1 MNSNFTVVYDACV
14 LFPAPLRDLLMRLA
28 MTDVFRARWTDRI
41 HEEWM
46 RAVLGIRPDLKR
58 ADLERTRTLMNDHVR
73 DCLVTG
79 YEHLIESIE
88 LPDPNDRHVVAAA
101 LRSGAS
107 LIVTFNLKDFPQER
121 LRTHNIEAHHPD
133 DFIVDLFDLTPE
145 EVVRAAAEQR
155 RSLRNPPK
163 TVEEFT
169 DLLLK
174 QGLTQTVDK
183 LRGFRWML

>member
-1 MNSNFTVVYDACV
+1 M

-79 YEHLIESIE
+79 YEHLIDSIE

-101 LRSGAS
+101 AALRSG
-107 LIVTFNLKDFPQER
+107 
-121 LRTHNIEAHHPD
+121 
-133 DFIVDLFDLTPE
+133 
-145 EVVRAAAEQR
+145 RAAALASESPQVR
-155 RSLRNPPK
+155 R
-163 TVEEFT
+163 
-169 DLLLK
+169 
-174 QGLTQTVDK
+174 
-183 LRGFRWML
+183 

>member
-79 YEHLIESIE
+79 YEHLIDSIE
-88 LPDPNDRHVVAAA
+88 LPDPDAVRALGREEDAADRHGGLDAA
-101 LRSGAS
+101 LRA
-107 LIVTFNLKDFPQER
+107 VR
-121 LRTHNIEAHHPD
+121 LR
-133 DFIVDLFDLTPE
+133 
-145 EVVRAAAEQR
+145 
-155 RSLRNPPK
+155 
-163 TVEEFT
+163 
-169 DLLLK
+169 
-174 QGLTQTVDK
+174 
-183 LRGFRWML
+183 